1 MQYCVLDN
9 HLQFGADRKGE
20 YECGWRQALIVTDK
34 LEAEVRSLLQKNVR
48 EKKKAI
54 QQQQLLGLF
63 PSFWTY
69 SCRMGKIGFLVP
81 ISALELVREGRASR
95 QN

>member
-9 HLQFGADRKGE
+9 HLQFGADRKGQ

-48 EKKKAI
+48 GKKKPYNSNSCWVYFLHSGPIAAEWVRLGFWYPY
-54 QQQQLLGLF
+54 QL
-63 PSFWTY
+63 
-69 SCRMGKIGFLVP
+69 
-81 ISALELVREGRASR
+81 
-95 QN
+95 